1 MGATHAALAG
11 GLLRRRDGFIVTL
24 DPAFQGLPETA
35 HGGTVLAAFHLA
47 GGADG
52 SAVRGVYRRRVP
64 IATPLRLTLS
74 PDRGRVT
81 CVLEDDAGA
90 LVEGSVTPPGAS
102 HSTSR
107 DDPVR
112 VSAADSHPVPI
123 SRSCFACGIDNG
135 LGLRAQLRHDSAAV
149 GGTWRPTASH
159 EVGGSLAPVALTTLL
174 DEAAFWLGVLASGES
189 GMTTDL
195 DVTLLEPVPF
205 DTAITIG
212 GRRGDVTAR
221 ADDPRYW
228 DTHVAAWDDGGRRVA
243 DATITFVAVR
253 GAARRLVTGMLAMNP
268 PDLVRLV
275 FPTYT
280 R

>member
-1 MGATHAALAG
+1 
-11 GLLRRRDGFIVTL
+11 LLRRGDGFLVTL

-47 GGADG
+47 SGAEG

-102 HSTSR
+102 HSRSS

-135 LGLRAQLRHDSAAV
+135 LGLRAQLRHDVAAV

-159 EVGGSLAPVALTTLL
+159 EVAGSLAPVALTTLL

-195 DVTLLEPVPF
+195 DVTLLRRVPF
-205 DTAITIG
+205 GASITVA
-212 GRRGDVTAR
+212 GRRGDVRAH

-228 DTHVAAWDDGGRRVA
+228 DTHVAAWDDAGRRVA

-253 GAARRLVTGMLAMNP
+253 GAARRLVTGMLSMNP

-275 FPTYT
+275 FPRYAQ
-280 R
+280 